1 MRIINGIR
9 CFARYVYEMGYVKS
23 DEFTVETGAGI
34 LVPKIIKENNVIAM
48 IQVDMG
54 EPILEG
60 DKIPVAGYG
69 MNRVVNEDI
78 QVEGQN
84 FKMTCVSMG
93 NPHCVV
99 FVEDAENFPIF
110 EIGHSFEIHEKF
122 PRKTNTEFVQV
133 LDRQHLRMRVWAKLC
148 NEEDLFM
155 IKSMTGFG
163 AGDAETADFKVHI
176 EVKAVNQRFLETN
189 YHMPY
194 SMNMFENQ
202 LTKKIKEYA
211 SRGKLDIN
219 IRFQDLRDKA
229 VTVKV
234 DKGLVAAYGQALQ
247 EISSQLELSAPVT
260 AAQIASYPDVLKLNE
275 ENADLE
281 AAQPVLMQAMEQA
294 LESFVA
300 MREAEGQNIQR
311 DLLARIGTL
320 ENFVEELEKLAP
332 EIVAAYRQRL
342 ENLLRKYL
350 AKEDIEE
357 SRIIQE
363 VALFTDKVNYT
374 EETVRLRSHFDQFR
388 QIITAGEPV
397 GRKLDFLIQEMNRE
411 INTVASKANSAG
423 AAQFVVDVKS
433 EIEKIREQIQNIE

>member
-1 MRIINGIR
+1 
-9 CFARYVYEMGYVKS
+9 
-23 DEFTVETGAGI
+23 
-34 LVPKIIKENNVIAM
+34 
-48 IQVDMG
+48 
-54 EPILEG
+54 
-60 DKIPVAGYG
+60 
-69 MNRVVNEDI
+69 
-78 QVEGQN
+78 
-84 FKMTCVSMG
+84 
-93 NPHCVV
+93 
-99 FVEDAENFPIF
+99 
-110 EIGHSFEIHEKF
+110 
-122 PRKTNTEFVQV
+122 
-133 LDRQHLRMRVWAKLC
+133 
-148 NEEDLFM
+148 M

-311 DLLARIGTL
+311 DLLARIDTL
-320 ENFVEELEKLAP
+320 ENFVGELEKLAP

-342 ENLLRKYL
+342 ENLLREYL
-350 AKEDIEE
+350 AKEDIDE

>member
-1 MRIINGIR
+1 
-9 CFARYVYEMGYVKS
+9 
-23 DEFTVETGAGI
+23 
-34 LVPKIIKENNVIAM
+34 
-48 IQVDMG
+48 
-54 EPILEG
+54 
-60 DKIPVAGYG
+60 
-69 MNRVVNEDI
+69 
-78 QVEGQN
+78 
-84 FKMTCVSMG
+84 
-93 NPHCVV
+93 
-99 FVEDAENFPIF
+99 
-110 EIGHSFEIHEKF
+110 
-122 PRKTNTEFVQV
+122 
-133 LDRQHLRMRVWAKLC
+133 
-148 NEEDLFM
+148 M

-320 ENFVEELEKLAP
+320 ENFVGELEKLAP

-342 ENLLRKYL
+342 ENLLKEYL

>member
-1 MRIINGIR
+1 
-9 CFARYVYEMGYVKS
+9 
-23 DEFTVETGAGI
+23 
-34 LVPKIIKENNVIAM
+34 
-48 IQVDMG
+48 
-54 EPILEG
+54 
-60 DKIPVAGYG
+60 
-69 MNRVVNEDI
+69 
-78 QVEGQN
+78 
-84 FKMTCVSMG
+84 
-93 NPHCVV
+93 
-99 FVEDAENFPIF
+99 
-110 EIGHSFEIHEKF
+110 
-122 PRKTNTEFVQV
+122 
-133 LDRQHLRMRVWAKLC
+133 
-148 NEEDLFM
+148 M

-311 DLLARIGTL
+311 DLLARIDTL

-342 ENLLRKYL
+342 ENLLREYL

>member
-1 MRIINGIR
+1 
-9 CFARYVYEMGYVKS
+9 
-23 DEFTVETGAGI
+23 
-34 LVPKIIKENNVIAM
+34 
-48 IQVDMG
+48 
-54 EPILEG
+54 
-60 DKIPVAGYG
+60 
-69 MNRVVNEDI
+69 
-78 QVEGQN
+78 
-84 FKMTCVSMG
+84 
-93 NPHCVV
+93 
-99 FVEDAENFPIF
+99 
-110 EIGHSFEIHEKF
+110 
-122 PRKTNTEFVQV
+122 
-133 LDRQHLRMRVWAKLC
+133 
-148 NEEDLFM
+148 M

-229 VTVKV
+229 ITVKV

-311 DLLARIGTL
+311 DLLARIDTL
-320 ENFVEELEKLAP
+320 ENFVGELEKLAP

-342 ENLLRKYL
+342 ENLLREYL

>member
-1 MRIINGIR
+1 
-9 CFARYVYEMGYVKS
+9 
-23 DEFTVETGAGI
+23 
-34 LVPKIIKENNVIAM
+34 
-48 IQVDMG
+48 
-54 EPILEG
+54 
-60 DKIPVAGYG
+60 
-69 MNRVVNEDI
+69 
-78 QVEGQN
+78 
-84 FKMTCVSMG
+84 
-93 NPHCVV
+93 
-99 FVEDAENFPIF
+99 
-110 EIGHSFEIHEKF
+110 
-122 PRKTNTEFVQV
+122 
-133 LDRQHLRMRVWAKLC
+133 
-148 NEEDLFM
+148 M

-189 YHMPY
+189 YQMPY

-311 DLLARIGTL
+311 DLLARIATL
-320 ENFVEELEKLAP
+320 ENFVGELEKLAP

-342 ENLLRKYL
+342 ENLLREYL

-374 EETVRLRSHFDQFR
+374 EETVRLRSHFNQFR

>member
-1 MRIINGIR
+1 
-9 CFARYVYEMGYVKS
+9 
-23 DEFTVETGAGI
+23 
-34 LVPKIIKENNVIAM
+34 
-48 IQVDMG
+48 
-54 EPILEG
+54 
-60 DKIPVAGYG
+60 
-69 MNRVVNEDI
+69 
-78 QVEGQN
+78 
-84 FKMTCVSMG
+84 
-93 NPHCVV
+93 
-99 FVEDAENFPIF
+99 
-110 EIGHSFEIHEKF
+110 
-122 PRKTNTEFVQV
+122 
-133 LDRQHLRMRVWAKLC
+133 
-148 NEEDLFM
+148 M

-275 ENADLE
+275 ENADVE

-320 ENFVEELEKLAP
+320 ENFVGELEKLAP

-342 ENLLRKYL
+342 ENLLREYL

>member
-1 MRIINGIR
+1 
-9 CFARYVYEMGYVKS
+9 
-23 DEFTVETGAGI
+23 
-34 LVPKIIKENNVIAM
+34 
-48 IQVDMG
+48 
-54 EPILEG
+54 
-60 DKIPVAGYG
+60 
-69 MNRVVNEDI
+69 
-78 QVEGQN
+78 
-84 FKMTCVSMG
+84 
-93 NPHCVV
+93 
-99 FVEDAENFPIF
+99 
-110 EIGHSFEIHEKF
+110 
-122 PRKTNTEFVQV
+122 
-133 LDRQHLRMRVWAKLC
+133 
-148 NEEDLFM
+148 M

-163 AGDAETADFKVHI
+163 AGDAETTDFKVHI

-311 DLLARIGTL
+311 DLLARIDTL
-320 ENFVEELEKLAP
+320 ENFVGELEKLAP

-342 ENLLRKYL
+342 ENLLREYL

>member
-1 MRIINGIR
+1 
-9 CFARYVYEMGYVKS
+9 
-23 DEFTVETGAGI
+23 
-34 LVPKIIKENNVIAM
+34 
-48 IQVDMG
+48 
-54 EPILEG
+54 
-60 DKIPVAGYG
+60 
-69 MNRVVNEDI
+69 
-78 QVEGQN
+78 
-84 FKMTCVSMG
+84 
-93 NPHCVV
+93 
-99 FVEDAENFPIF
+99 
-110 EIGHSFEIHEKF
+110 
-122 PRKTNTEFVQV
+122 
-133 LDRQHLRMRVWAKLC
+133 
-148 NEEDLFM
+148 M

-311 DLLARIGTL
+311 DLLARIDTL

-342 ENLLRKYL
+342 ENLLREYL

-374 EETVRLRSHFDQFR
+374 EETVRLRSHFNQFR

>member
-1 MRIINGIR
+1 
-9 CFARYVYEMGYVKS
+9 
-23 DEFTVETGAGI
+23 
-34 LVPKIIKENNVIAM
+34 
-48 IQVDMG
+48 
-54 EPILEG
+54 
-60 DKIPVAGYG
+60 
-69 MNRVVNEDI
+69 
-78 QVEGQN
+78 
-84 FKMTCVSMG
+84 
-93 NPHCVV
+93 
-99 FVEDAENFPIF
+99 
-110 EIGHSFEIHEKF
+110 
-122 PRKTNTEFVQV
+122 
-133 LDRQHLRMRVWAKLC
+133 
-148 NEEDLFM
+148 M

-247 EISSQLELSAPVT
+247 EISSQLELSAQVT

-320 ENFVEELEKLAP
+320 ENFVGELEKLAP

-342 ENLLRKYL
+342 ENLLMEYL
-350 AKEDIEE
+350 AKEDIDE

>member
-1 MRIINGIR
+1 
-9 CFARYVYEMGYVKS
+9 
-23 DEFTVETGAGI
+23 
-34 LVPKIIKENNVIAM
+34 
-48 IQVDMG
+48 
-54 EPILEG
+54 
-60 DKIPVAGYG
+60 
-69 MNRVVNEDI
+69 
-78 QVEGQN
+78 
-84 FKMTCVSMG
+84 
-93 NPHCVV
+93 
-99 FVEDAENFPIF
+99 
-110 EIGHSFEIHEKF
+110 
-122 PRKTNTEFVQV
+122 
-133 LDRQHLRMRVWAKLC
+133 
-148 NEEDLFM
+148 M

-281 AAQPVLMQAMEQA
+281 AAQPVLMQAMAQA

-311 DLLARIGTL
+311 DLLDRIDTL

-342 ENLLRKYL
+342 ENLLREYL

>member
-1 MRIINGIR
+1 
-9 CFARYVYEMGYVKS
+9 
-23 DEFTVETGAGI
+23 
-34 LVPKIIKENNVIAM
+34 
-48 IQVDMG
+48 
-54 EPILEG
+54 
-60 DKIPVAGYG
+60 
-69 MNRVVNEDI
+69 
-78 QVEGQN
+78 
-84 FKMTCVSMG
+84 
-93 NPHCVV
+93 
-99 FVEDAENFPIF
+99 
-110 EIGHSFEIHEKF
+110 
-122 PRKTNTEFVQV
+122 
-133 LDRQHLRMRVWAKLC
+133 
-148 NEEDLFM
+148 M

-234 DKGLVAAYGQALQ
+234 NKGLVAAYGQALQ

-275 ENADLE
+275 ENSDLE

-311 DLLARIGTL
+311 DLLARIDTL
-320 ENFVEELEKLAP
+320 ENFVGELEKLAP

-342 ENLLRKYL
+342 ENLLREYL

>member
-1 MRIINGIR
+1 
-9 CFARYVYEMGYVKS
+9 
-23 DEFTVETGAGI
+23 
-34 LVPKIIKENNVIAM
+34 
-48 IQVDMG
+48 
-54 EPILEG
+54 
-60 DKIPVAGYG
+60 
-69 MNRVVNEDI
+69 
-78 QVEGQN
+78 
-84 FKMTCVSMG
+84 
-93 NPHCVV
+93 
-99 FVEDAENFPIF
+99 
-110 EIGHSFEIHEKF
+110 
-122 PRKTNTEFVQV
+122 
-133 LDRQHLRMRVWAKLC
+133 
-148 NEEDLFM
+148 M

-320 ENFVEELEKLAP
+320 ENFVGDLEKLAP

-342 ENLLRKYL
+342 ENLLREYL

>member
-1 MRIINGIR
+1 
-9 CFARYVYEMGYVKS
+9 
-23 DEFTVETGAGI
+23 
-34 LVPKIIKENNVIAM
+34 
-48 IQVDMG
+48 
-54 EPILEG
+54 
-60 DKIPVAGYG
+60 
-69 MNRVVNEDI
+69 
-78 QVEGQN
+78 
-84 FKMTCVSMG
+84 
-93 NPHCVV
+93 
-99 FVEDAENFPIF
+99 
-110 EIGHSFEIHEKF
+110 
-122 PRKTNTEFVQV
+122 
-133 LDRQHLRMRVWAKLC
+133 
-148 NEEDLFM
+148 M

-219 IRFQDLRDKA
+219 IRFHDLRDKA

-311 DLLARIGTL
+311 DLLARIDTL
-320 ENFVEELEKLAP
+320 ESFVGELEKLAP

-342 ENLLRKYL
+342 ENLLREYL

>member
-1 MRIINGIR
+1 
-9 CFARYVYEMGYVKS
+9 
-23 DEFTVETGAGI
+23 
-34 LVPKIIKENNVIAM
+34 
-48 IQVDMG
+48 
-54 EPILEG
+54 
-60 DKIPVAGYG
+60 
-69 MNRVVNEDI
+69 
-78 QVEGQN
+78 
-84 FKMTCVSMG
+84 
-93 NPHCVV
+93 
-99 FVEDAENFPIF
+99 
-110 EIGHSFEIHEKF
+110 
-122 PRKTNTEFVQV
+122 
-133 LDRQHLRMRVWAKLC
+133 
-148 NEEDLFM
+148 M

-176 EVKAVNQRFLETN
+176 EVKAVNQRFMETN

-229 VTVKV
+229 ITVKV

-320 ENFVEELEKLAP
+320 ENFVGELEKLAP

-342 ENLLRKYL
+342 ENLLREYL

>member
-1 MRIINGIR
+1 
-9 CFARYVYEMGYVKS
+9 
-23 DEFTVETGAGI
+23 
-34 LVPKIIKENNVIAM
+34 
-48 IQVDMG
+48 
-54 EPILEG
+54 
-60 DKIPVAGYG
+60 
-69 MNRVVNEDI
+69 
-78 QVEGQN
+78 
-84 FKMTCVSMG
+84 
-93 NPHCVV
+93 
-99 FVEDAENFPIF
+99 
-110 EIGHSFEIHEKF
+110 
-122 PRKTNTEFVQV
+122 
-133 LDRQHLRMRVWAKLC
+133 
-148 NEEDLFM
+148 M

-320 ENFVEELEKLAP
+320 ENFVGELEKLAP

-342 ENLLRKYL
+342 ENLLREYL
-350 AKEDIEE
+350 AKEDIDE

>member
-1 MRIINGIR
+1 
-9 CFARYVYEMGYVKS
+9 
-23 DEFTVETGAGI
+23 
-34 LVPKIIKENNVIAM
+34 
-48 IQVDMG
+48 
-54 EPILEG
+54 
-60 DKIPVAGYG
+60 
-69 MNRVVNEDI
+69 
-78 QVEGQN
+78 
-84 FKMTCVSMG
+84 
-93 NPHCVV
+93 
-99 FVEDAENFPIF
+99 
-110 EIGHSFEIHEKF
+110 
-122 PRKTNTEFVQV
+122 
-133 LDRQHLRMRVWAKLC
+133 
-148 NEEDLFM
+148 M

-275 ENADLE
+275 ENADME

-311 DLLARIGTL
+311 DLLTRIGTL
-320 ENFVEELEKLAP
+320 ENFVGELEKLAP

-342 ENLLRKYL
+342 ENLLREYL
-350 AKEDIEE
+350 AKEDIDE

-374 EETVRLRSHFDQFR
+374 EETVRLRSHFNQFR
-388 QIITAGEPV
+388 QIITVGEPV

>member
-1 MRIINGIR
+1 
-9 CFARYVYEMGYVKS
+9 
-23 DEFTVETGAGI
+23 
-34 LVPKIIKENNVIAM
+34 
-48 IQVDMG
+48 
-54 EPILEG
+54 
-60 DKIPVAGYG
+60 
-69 MNRVVNEDI
+69 
-78 QVEGQN
+78 
-84 FKMTCVSMG
+84 
-93 NPHCVV
+93 
-99 FVEDAENFPIF
+99 
-110 EIGHSFEIHEKF
+110 
-122 PRKTNTEFVQV
+122 
-133 LDRQHLRMRVWAKLC
+133 
-148 NEEDLFM
+148 M

-311 DLLARIGTL
+311 DLLAKIGTL
-320 ENFVEELEKLAP
+320 ENFVGELEKLAP

-342 ENLLRKYL
+342 ENLLREYL

>member
-1 MRIINGIR
+1 
-9 CFARYVYEMGYVKS
+9 
-23 DEFTVETGAGI
+23 
-34 LVPKIIKENNVIAM
+34 
-48 IQVDMG
+48 
-54 EPILEG
+54 
-60 DKIPVAGYG
+60 
-69 MNRVVNEDI
+69 
-78 QVEGQN
+78 
-84 FKMTCVSMG
+84 
-93 NPHCVV
+93 
-99 FVEDAENFPIF
+99 
-110 EIGHSFEIHEKF
+110 
-122 PRKTNTEFVQV
+122 
-133 LDRQHLRMRVWAKLC
+133 
-148 NEEDLFM
+148 M

-163 AGDAETADFKVHI
+163 AGDAETADFKVNI

-229 VTVKV
+229 VIVKV

-320 ENFVEELEKLAP
+320 ENFIGELEKLAP

-342 ENLLRKYL
+342 ENLLREYL

>member
-1 MRIINGIR
+1 
-9 CFARYVYEMGYVKS
+9 
-23 DEFTVETGAGI
+23 
-34 LVPKIIKENNVIAM
+34 
-48 IQVDMG
+48 
-54 EPILEG
+54 
-60 DKIPVAGYG
+60 
-69 MNRVVNEDI
+69 
-78 QVEGQN
+78 
-84 FKMTCVSMG
+84 
-93 NPHCVV
+93 
-99 FVEDAENFPIF
+99 
-110 EIGHSFEIHEKF
+110 
-122 PRKTNTEFVQV
+122 
-133 LDRQHLRMRVWAKLC
+133 
-148 NEEDLFM
+148 M

-294 LESFVA
+294 LESFVD

-320 ENFVEELEKLAP
+320 ENFVGELEKLAP

-342 ENLLRKYL
+342 ENLLREYL

-374 EETVRLRSHFDQFR
+374 EETVRLRSHFNQFR

>member
-1 MRIINGIR
+1 
-9 CFARYVYEMGYVKS
+9 
-23 DEFTVETGAGI
+23 
-34 LVPKIIKENNVIAM
+34 
-48 IQVDMG
+48 
-54 EPILEG
+54 
-60 DKIPVAGYG
+60 
-69 MNRVVNEDI
+69 
-78 QVEGQN
+78 
-84 FKMTCVSMG
+84 
-93 NPHCVV
+93 
-99 FVEDAENFPIF
+99 
-110 EIGHSFEIHEKF
+110 
-122 PRKTNTEFVQV
+122 
-133 LDRQHLRMRVWAKLC
+133 
-148 NEEDLFM
+148 M

-163 AGDAETADFKVHI
+163 AGDCENQDFKVHV
-176 EVKAVNQRFLETN
+176 ELKTVNQRYLETN
-189 YHMPY
+189 FHMPY
-194 SMNMFENQ
+194 SLNMFENQ

-320 ENFVEELEKLAP
+320 ENFVGELEKLAP

-342 ENLLRKYL
+342 ENLLREYL

>member
-1 MRIINGIR
+1 
-9 CFARYVYEMGYVKS
+9 
-23 DEFTVETGAGI
+23 
-34 LVPKIIKENNVIAM
+34 
-48 IQVDMG
+48 
-54 EPILEG
+54 
-60 DKIPVAGYG
+60 
-69 MNRVVNEDI
+69 
-78 QVEGQN
+78 
-84 FKMTCVSMG
+84 
-93 NPHCVV
+93 
-99 FVEDAENFPIF
+99 
-110 EIGHSFEIHEKF
+110 
-122 PRKTNTEFVQV
+122 
-133 LDRQHLRMRVWAKLC
+133 
-148 NEEDLFM
+148 M

-311 DLLARIGTL
+311 DLLARIDTL
-320 ENFVEELEKLAP
+320 ENFVGELEKLAP

-342 ENLLRKYL
+342 ESLLREYL
-350 AKEDIEE
+350 AKEDIDE

>member
-1 MRIINGIR
+1 
-9 CFARYVYEMGYVKS
+9 
-23 DEFTVETGAGI
+23 
-34 LVPKIIKENNVIAM
+34 
-48 IQVDMG
+48 
-54 EPILEG
+54 
-60 DKIPVAGYG
+60 
-69 MNRVVNEDI
+69 
-78 QVEGQN
+78 
-84 FKMTCVSMG
+84 
-93 NPHCVV
+93 
-99 FVEDAENFPIF
+99 
-110 EIGHSFEIHEKF
+110 
-122 PRKTNTEFVQV
+122 
-133 LDRQHLRMRVWAKLC
+133 
-148 NEEDLFM
+148 M

-300 MREAEGQNIQR
+300 MRETEGQNIQR

-320 ENFVEELEKLAP
+320 ENFVGELEKLAP

-342 ENLLRKYL
+342 ENLLREYL

>member
-1 MRIINGIR
+1 
-9 CFARYVYEMGYVKS
+9 
-23 DEFTVETGAGI
+23 
-34 LVPKIIKENNVIAM
+34 
-48 IQVDMG
+48 
-54 EPILEG
+54 
-60 DKIPVAGYG
+60 
-69 MNRVVNEDI
+69 
-78 QVEGQN
+78 
-84 FKMTCVSMG
+84 
-93 NPHCVV
+93 
-99 FVEDAENFPIF
+99 
-110 EIGHSFEIHEKF
+110 
-122 PRKTNTEFVQV
+122 
-133 LDRQHLRMRVWAKLC
+133 
-148 NEEDLFM
+148 M

-247 EISSQLELSAPVT
+247 EISSQLELSAPLT

-320 ENFVEELEKLAP
+320 ENFVGELEKLAP

-342 ENLLRKYL
+342 ENLLREYL

>member
-1 MRIINGIR
+1 
-9 CFARYVYEMGYVKS
+9 
-23 DEFTVETGAGI
+23 
-34 LVPKIIKENNVIAM
+34 
-48 IQVDMG
+48 
-54 EPILEG
+54 
-60 DKIPVAGYG
+60 
-69 MNRVVNEDI
+69 
-78 QVEGQN
+78 
-84 FKMTCVSMG
+84 
-93 NPHCVV
+93 
-99 FVEDAENFPIF
+99 
-110 EIGHSFEIHEKF
+110 
-122 PRKTNTEFVQV
+122 
-133 LDRQHLRMRVWAKLC
+133 
-148 NEEDLFM
+148 M

-247 EISSQLELSAPVT
+247 EIGSQLELSAPVT

-320 ENFVEELEKLAP
+320 ENFVGELEKLAP

-342 ENLLRKYL
+342 ENLLREYL

>member
-1 MRIINGIR
+1 
-9 CFARYVYEMGYVKS
+9 
-23 DEFTVETGAGI
+23 
-34 LVPKIIKENNVIAM
+34 
-48 IQVDMG
+48 
-54 EPILEG
+54 
-60 DKIPVAGYG
+60 
-69 MNRVVNEDI
+69 
-78 QVEGQN
+78 
-84 FKMTCVSMG
+84 
-93 NPHCVV
+93 
-99 FVEDAENFPIF
+99 
-110 EIGHSFEIHEKF
+110 
-122 PRKTNTEFVQV
+122 
-133 LDRQHLRMRVWAKLC
+133 
-148 NEEDLFM
+148 M

-275 ENADLE
+275 ENDDLE

-294 LESFVA
+294 LESFVD

-311 DLLARIGTL
+311 DLLARIDTL
-320 ENFVEELEKLAP
+320 ENFVGELEKLAP

-342 ENLLRKYL
+342 ENLLREYL

>member
-1 MRIINGIR
+1 
-9 CFARYVYEMGYVKS
+9 
-23 DEFTVETGAGI
+23 
-34 LVPKIIKENNVIAM
+34 
-48 IQVDMG
+48 
-54 EPILEG
+54 
-60 DKIPVAGYG
+60 
-69 MNRVVNEDI
+69 
-78 QVEGQN
+78 
-84 FKMTCVSMG
+84 
-93 NPHCVV
+93 
-99 FVEDAENFPIF
+99 
-110 EIGHSFEIHEKF
+110 
-122 PRKTNTEFVQV
+122 
-133 LDRQHLRMRVWAKLC
+133 
-148 NEEDLFM
+148 M

-234 DKGLVAAYGQALQ
+234 DKGLVAVYGQALQ

-311 DLLARIGTL
+311 DLLARIDTL
-320 ENFVEELEKLAP
+320 ENFVGELEKLAP

-342 ENLLRKYL
+342 ENLLREYL